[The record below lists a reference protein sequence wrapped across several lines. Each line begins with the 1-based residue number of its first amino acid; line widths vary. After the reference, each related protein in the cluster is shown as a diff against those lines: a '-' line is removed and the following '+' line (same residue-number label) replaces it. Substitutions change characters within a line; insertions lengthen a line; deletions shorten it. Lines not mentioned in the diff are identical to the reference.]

1 MTYNLHL
8 LIIRPELCDDRSV
21 TRFDQR
27 AFTRHA
33 PFGVKY
39 RRIEA
44 SAPFGVAFH
53 QAPGKAQ
60 FHFVSHGSALLR
72 MESGATFELSGGDAL
87 FIPNGNSHALLS
99 DAQAPLTPVN
109 AFPSEPICSSVCAIA
124 CEPCPDGENTIIF
137 SGCMDFE
144 LGGMQPLIK
153 AMPEVMMVSRLM
165 STAGDPPVAG
175 CHGAGIDD
183 PSGGLCRDLARLA
196 DVVAALIVRGWV
208 EAGCGKATGW
218 VQVLRDPRLSRAIY
232 AMHQQPGLNWSVA
245 DLAKEAG
252 TSRSVFAE
260 RFLSATGTTP
270 AKYLS
275 ELRMRLAIQYIR
287 HENQPIETVALRLG
301 YGSLAAFS
309 RAFKRIIGQAP
320 GTLREASQTLD
331 EV

>member
-1 MTYNLHL
+1 MTVQSPDLISEL
-8 LIIRPELCDDRSV
+8 LRGMRLSGV
-21 TRFDQR
+21 TYRR
-27 AFTRHA
+27 IETHA
-33 PFGVKY
+33 PFGV
-39 RRIEA
+39 
-44 SAPFGVAFH
+44 SFH
-53 QAPGKAQ
+53 YEPGRAQ
-60 FHFVSHGSALLR
+60 FHFVSQGTALLR
-72 MESGATFELSGGDAL
+72 MESGATFVLKSGDAL

-99 DAQAPLTPVN
+99 DEKADVTPVS
-109 AFPSEPICSSVCAIA
+109 AFPSEAICNSVCAIG
-124 CEPCPDGENTIIF
+124 CEPCPDIENTVIF

-165 STAGDPPVAG
+165 STWPEIHPILAAMERESMTRQVGF
-175 CHGAGIDD
+175 AGI
-183 PSGGLCRDLARLA
+183 LARLA

-232 AMHQQPGLNWSVA
+232 AMHQQPGVNWSVA
-245 DLAKEAG
+245 ELAKEAG

-275 ELRMRLAIQYIR
+275 ELRMRLAVQYIR
-287 HENQPIETVALRLG
+287 HEHQAIETVALRLG

-309 RAFKRIIGQAP
+309 RAFKRIVGHAP
-320 GTLREASQTLD
+320 GALREISQASE

>member
-1 MTYNLHL
+1 MTVQSPDLISEL
-8 LIIRPELCDDRSV
+8 LRGMRLS
-21 TRFDQR
+21 
-27 AFTRHA
+27 
-33 PFGVKY
+33 GVKY

-53 QAPGKAQ
+53 QAAGKAQ
-60 FHFVSHGSALLR
+60 FHFVSRGNALLR
-72 MESGATFELSGGDAL
+72 MESGATFALNGGDAL
-87 FIPNGNSHALLS
+87 FIPNGNAHALLS
-99 DAQAPLTPVN
+99 DEQATITPVS
-109 AFPSEPICSSVCAIA
+109 AFPSEPICSSVCAIT
-124 CEPCPDGENTIIF
+124 CEPCPESEHTIIF

-165 STAGDPPVAG
+165 STWPEIHPLLAAMERESMTRQVGF
-175 CHGAGIDD
+175 AGI
-183 PSGGLCRDLARLA
+183 LARLA

-208 EAGCGKATGW
+208 EAGCGKSTGW

-309 RAFKRIIGQAP
+309 RAFKRIIGHAP
-320 GTLREASQTLD
+320 GSLRESIPASE

>member
-1 MTYNLHL
+1 MTVQSPDLISEL
-8 LIIRPELCDDRSV
+8 LRGMRLS
-21 TRFDQR
+21 
-27 AFTRHA
+27 
-33 PFGVKY
+33 GVKY
-39 RRIEA
+39 SRIETY
-44 SAPFGVAFH
+44 APFGVAFDYV
-53 QAPGKAQ
+53 PGKAQ
-60 FHFVSHGSALLR
+60 FHFVSQGTALLR
-72 MESGATFELSGGDAL
+72 MASGAMCVLKSGDAL

-99 DAQAPLTPVN
+99 DEKADITPVS
-109 AFPSEPICSSVCAIA
+109 AFPSETICNSVCAIG
-124 CEPCPDGENTIIF
+124 CEPCPNTENTVIF

-153 AMPEVMMVSRLM
+153 AMPEVMMVSCLM
-165 STAGDPPVAG
+165 STWPEIHPLLAAMERESMTRQVGF
-175 CHGAGIDD
+175 AGI
-183 PSGGLCRDLARLA
+183 LARLA

-232 AMHQQPGLNWSVA
+232 AMHQQPGVNWSVA
-245 DLAKEAG
+245 ELAKEAG

-275 ELRMRLAIQYIR
+275 ELRMRLAVQYIR
-287 HENQPIETVALRLG
+287 HEHQAIETVALRLG

-309 RAFKRIIGQAP
+309 RAFKRIVGHAP
-320 GTLREASQTLD
+320 GALREISQTPK

>member
-1 MTYNLHL
+1 MTVQSPDLISEL
-8 LIIRPELCDDRSV
+8 LRGMRLSGV
-21 TRFDQR
+21 TYRR
-27 AFTRHA
+27 IETHA
-33 PFGVKY
+33 PFGV
-39 RRIEA
+39 
-44 SAPFGVAFH
+44 SFH
-53 QAPGKAQ
+53 YEPGRAQ
-60 FHFVSHGSALLR
+60 FHFVSQGTALLR
-72 MESGATFELSGGDAL
+72 MESGATFVLKSGDAL

-99 DAQAPLTPVN
+99 DEKADVTPVS
-109 AFPSEPICSSVCAIA
+109 AFPSEAICNSVCAIG
-124 CEPCPDGENTIIF
+124 CKPCPDTESTVIF

-165 STAGDPPVAG
+165 STWPEIHPILAAMERESMTRQVGF
-175 CHGAGIDD
+175 AGI
-183 PSGGLCRDLARLA
+183 LARLA

-232 AMHQQPGLNWSVA
+232 VMHQQPGVNWSVA
-245 DLAKEAG
+245 ELAKEAG

-275 ELRMRLAIQYIR
+275 ELRMRLAVQYIR
-287 HENQPIETVALRLG
+287 HEHQAIETVALRLG

-309 RAFKRIIGQAP
+309 RAFKRIVGHAP
-320 GTLREASQTLD
+320 GALREISQASE

>member
-1 MTYNLHL
+1 MTVQSPDLISEL
-8 LIIRPELCDDRSV
+8 LRGMRLSGV
-21 TRFDQR
+21 T
-27 AFTRHA
+27 
-33 PFGVKY
+33 Y
-39 RRIEA
+39 RRIETH
-44 SAPFGVAFH
+44 APFGVAFH
-53 QAPGKAQ
+53 YVPGKAQ
-60 FHFVSHGSALLR
+60 FHFVSQGTALLR
-72 MESGATFELSGGDAL
+72 MESGTTFALKSGDAL

-99 DAQAPLTPVN
+99 DEKADVTPVS
-109 AFPSEPICSSVCAIA
+109 AFPSEAICNSVCAID
-124 CEPCPDGENTIIF
+124 CKPCPDTDNTVIF

-165 STAGDPPVAG
+165 STWPEIHPLLAAMERESMTRQVGF
-175 CHGAGIDD
+175 AGI
-183 PSGGLCRDLARLA
+183 LARLA

-232 AMHQQPGLNWSVA
+232 AMHQNPGVNWSVA
-245 DLAKEAG
+245 ELAKEAG

-270 AKYLS
+270 VKYLS
-275 ELRMRLAIQYIR
+275 ELRMRLAVQYIR
-287 HENQPIETVALRLG
+287 HEHQPIETVALRLG

-309 RAFKRIIGQAP
+309 RAFKRIVGHAP
-320 GTLREASQTLD
+320 GTLRETSLASE

>member
-1 MTYNLHL
+1 MTAHSPDLISEL
-8 LIIRPELCDDRSV
+8 LRGMRLS
-21 TRFDQR
+21 
-27 AFTRHA
+27 
-33 PFGVKY
+33 GVKY

-60 FHFVSHGSALLR
+60 FHFVSHGTALLR
-72 MESGATFELSGGDAL
+72 MESGATFALGGGDAL
-87 FIPNGNSHALLS
+87 FIPNGNAHVLLS
-99 DAQAPLTPVN
+99 DEKAEVTPVN
-109 AFPSEPICSSVCAIA
+109 AFPSEAICNTVCAIS
-124 CEPCPDGENTIIF
+124 CEPCPERENTVIF

-165 STAGDPPVAG
+165 STWPEIHPLLAAMERESMTRQVGY
-175 CHGAGIDD
+175 AGI
-183 PSGGLCRDLARLA
+183 LARLA

-232 AMHQQPGLNWSVA
+232 AMHQQPGVSWSVA
-245 DLAKEAG
+245 DLAREAG

-275 ELRMRLAIQYIR
+275 ELRMRLAVQYIR
-287 HENQPIETVALRLG
+287 HEHQPIETVALRLG

-309 RAFKRIIGQAP
+309 RAFKRIVGHAP
-320 GTLREASQTLD
+320 GALRESIPSA
-331 EV
+331 EEI

>member
-1 MTYNLHL
+1 MTVQSPDLISEL
-8 LIIRPELCDDRSV
+8 LRGMRLS
-21 TRFDQR
+21 
-27 AFTRHA
+27 
-33 PFGVKY
+33 GVKY

-53 QAPGKAQ
+53 QAPGRAQ

-72 MESGATFELSGGDAL
+72 MESGATFELRGGDAL
-87 FIPNGNSHALLS
+87 FIPNGNAHALLS
-99 DAQAPLTPVN
+99 DTQAPLTPVN

-153 AMPEVMMVSRLM
+153 AMPEVMMVSSLM
-165 STAGDPPVAG
+165 STWPEIHPLLAAMERESMTRQVGF
-175 CHGAGIDD
+175 AGI
-183 PSGGLCRDLARLA
+183 LARLA

-260 RFLSATGTTP
+260 RFLAATGTTP

-309 RAFKRIIGQAP
+309 RAFKRIIGHAP
-320 GTLREASQTLD
+320 GTLREASQTPE